1 MLSTKIDAVPPGVK
15 KGLDSKRCMIKD
27 CPLCLVGGKQNG
39 AIQTQCGTAAVS
51 QEELRGWGCLLLPF
65 PRLCAAS
72 CFGMPPP
79 RGNPEPGGAVLCPLQ
94 PGGMCCGHA
103 LCAGMGHSLQ
113 AVPLSSFAA
122 SSSVI
127 SSDAYTGTALEPLP
141 LSCRLSS
148 RCCETPTALPDC
160 TQGQTSA

>member
-1 MLSTKIDAVPPGVK
+1 
-15 KGLDSKRCMIKD
+15 MIKD
-27 CPLCLVGGKQNG
+27 CPLCPVGGKQNG
-39 AIQTQCGTAAVS
+39 AVQTQCGTAASLV
-51 QEELRGWGCLLLPF
+51 ELRGCGCSPLPF

-72 CFGMPPP
+72 RFGMPPP
-79 RGNPEPGGAVLCPLQ
+79 RGNSEPGGAVLCPLQ
-94 PGGMCCGHA
+94 PGGMCYDHE
-103 LCAGMGHSLQ
+103 LCAGMGQSIHEPLQ

-127 SSDAYTGTALEPLP
+127 SGDAYTGTALEPLP

-148 RCCETPTALPDC
+148 RCCETPTALPDR